1 MKLNI
6 GGEQKKEGWKILN
19 IQKKEGVDFIGD
31 ISDLSQFDES
41 SIDEIYASHIVEHVD
56 QNKIKATL
64 KGIHR
69 ILKDN
74 GKFYIS
80 VPDME
85 VLCRIFLA
93 KDAPNKVKFHA
104 MRMMFGGQIDKY
116 DYHYFG
122 WNYEFLKIYL
132 IEAGF
137 KNLERV
143 KSFGLFDDTSDFA
156 PYDNGSGKVPI
167 SLNVIAYK

>member
-56 QNKIKATL
+56 QNKIKKTL

-69 ILKDN
+69 ILKND

-80 VPDME
+80 VPDMD
-85 VLCRIFLA
+85 VLCRIFMA
-93 KDAPNKVKFHA
+93 KEAPKKAKFHA
-104 MRMMFGGQIDKY
+104 MTMMFGGQTDKY

-122 WNYEFLKIYL
+122 WNYEFLNSYL
-132 IEAGF
+132 LEAGF
-137 KNLERV
+137 KTNERV
-143 KSFGLFDDTSDFA
+143 KTFDIFNDTSSFA
-156 PYDNGSGKVPI
+156 PYGPLI
-167 SLNVIAYK
+167 SLNVIAHK

>member
-19 IQKKEGVDFIGD
+19 IQEKDGVDFIGD
-31 ISDLSQFDES
+31 ISDLNQFEDNSVE
-41 SIDEIYASHIVEHVD
+41 EIYASHIVEHVD
-56 QNKIKATL
+56 QNKIKGTL

-69 ILKDN
+69 ILKDG

-80 VPDME
+80 VPDMDI
-85 VLCRIFLA
+85 LCRIFMA
-93 KDAPNKVKFHA
+93 KEAPKKAKFHV

-122 WNYEFLKIYL
+122 RNFEFLKDYIQD
-132 IEAGF
+132 AGF
-137 KNLERV
+137 KDMKRV
-143 KSFGLFDDTSDFA
+143 DSFGLFDDTSDFA
-156 PYDNGSGKVPI
+156 PYNNVRI